1 MTIIQAINITKQY
14 KIDKIT
20 IDSLKGVN
28 IEIKKGEFVAIE
40 GLSGSGKSTL
50 LHIMGCVESPTSGK
64 VIINDTDTSSLSS
77 KALTRLRLTQI
88 GFVFQQFYL
97 LPTLNASENIELPM
111 GEAGL
116 SKRKKRERTKY
127 LLESVGL
134 DKRSRHKPT
143 QLSGGEQQR
152 VAIARAL
159 ANEPSI
165 ILADEPTG
173 ELDSDNGKRI
183 MDLFG
188 TINKEFGQTIV
199 MVSHDMSITS
209 RAQRLIH
216 LKDGRIVV

>member
-1 MTIIQAINITKQY
+1 MIIQAINITKQY

-20 IDSLKGVN
+20 IDSLNGVN
-28 IEIKKGEFVAIE
+28 IEINKGDFVAIE
-40 GLSGSGKSTL
+40 GPSGSGKSTL
-50 LHIMGCVESPTSGK
+50 LHILGCIESPTSGR
-64 VIINDTDTSSLSS
+64 VIINGTDTSSLSS
-77 KALTRLRLTQI
+77 KALARLRLTQI

-97 LPTLNASENIELPM
+97 LPTLSAYENIELPM

-116 SKRKKRERTKY
+116 SKKKKRERTKY

-134 DKRSRHKPT
+134 DKRSKHKPT

-173 ELDSDNGKRI
+173 ELDSDNSTRI
-183 MDLFG
+183 IDLFQ
-188 TINKEFGQTIV
+188 TINREFGQTIV

-216 LKDGRIVV
+216 LKDGRIVA

>member
-1 MTIIQAINITKQY
+1 MIIQAINITKQY

-28 IEIKKGEFVAIE
+28 IEINKGDFVAIE
-40 GLSGSGKSTL
+40 GPSGSGKSTL
-50 LHIMGCVESPTSGK
+50 LHILGCIESPTSGR
-64 VIINDTDTSSLSS
+64 VIINGTDTSSLSS
-77 KALTRLRLTQI
+77 KALARLRLTQI

-97 LPTLNASENIELPM
+97 LPTLSAYENIELPM

-116 SKRKKRERTKY
+116 SRKKKRERTKY

-134 DKRSRHKPT
+134 DKRSQHKPT

-165 ILADEPTG
+165 IFADEPTG
-173 ELDSDNGKRI
+173 ELDSDNSTRI
-183 MDLFG
+183 IDLFR
-188 TINKEFGQTIV
+188 TINREFGQTIV
-199 MVSHDMSITS
+199 MVSHDITITS

-216 LKDGRIVV
+216 LKDGRIVA

>member
-1 MTIIQAINITKQY
+1 MTIIQTINITKQY

-28 IEIKKGEFVAIE
+28 IEINKGDFVAIE
-40 GLSGSGKSTL
+40 GPSGSGKSTL
-50 LHIMGCVESPTSGK
+50 LHILGCIESPTSGR
-64 VIINDTDTSSLSS
+64 VIINGTDTSSLSS
-77 KALTRLRLTQI
+77 KALARLRLTQI

-97 LPTLNASENIELPM
+97 LPTLSAYENIELPM
-111 GEAGL
+111 GEAGI
-116 SKRKKRERTKY
+116 SKKKKRERTNY

-134 DKRSRHKPT
+134 DKRSQHKPT

-173 ELDSDNGKRI
+173 ELDSDNSTRI
-183 MDLFG
+183 MDLFK
-188 TINKEFGQTIV
+188 TINREFGQTIV

-209 RAQRLIH
+209 RA
-216 LKDGRIVV
+216 

>member
-1 MTIIQAINITKQY
+1 MIQAINITKQY

-20 IDSLKGVN
+20 IDSLNGVD
-28 IEIKKGEFVAIE
+28 IEINKGDFVAIE
-40 GLSGSGKSTL
+40 GPSGSGKSTL
-50 LHIMGCVESPTSGK
+50 LHILGCIESPTSGR
-64 VIINDTDTSSLSS
+64 VIINGTDTSSLSS
-77 KALTRLRLTQI
+77 KALARLRLTQI

-97 LPTLNASENIELPM
+97 LPTLSAYENIELPM

-116 SKRKKRERTKY
+116 SKKKKRERTKY

-134 DKRSRHKPT
+134 DKRSQHKPT

-152 VAIARAL
+152 VAIARSL

-173 ELDSDNGKRI
+173 ELDSDNSTRI
-183 MDLFG
+183 MDLFQ
-188 TINKEFGQTIV
+188 TINREFGQTVV

-216 LKDGRIVV
+216 LKDGRIIV

>member
-40 GLSGSGKSTL
+40 GPSGSGKSTL

>member
-1 MTIIQAINITKQY
+1 MIIQAINITKQY

-20 IDSLKGVN
+20 IDSLNGVD
-28 IEIKKGEFVAIE
+28 IEINKGDFVAIE
-40 GLSGSGKSTL
+40 GPSGSGKSTL
-50 LHIMGCVESPTSGK
+50 LHILGCIESPTSGR
-64 VIINDTDTSSLSS
+64 VIINGTDTSSLSS
-77 KALTRLRLTQI
+77 KALARLRLTQI

-97 LPTLNASENIELPM
+97 LPTLSAYENIELPM

-116 SKRKKRERTKY
+116 SKKKKRERTKY

-134 DKRSRHKPT
+134 DKRSQHKPT

-152 VAIARAL
+152 VAIARSL

-173 ELDSDNGKRI
+173 ELDSDNSTRI
-183 MDLFG
+183 MDLFQ
-188 TINKEFGQTIV
+188 TINREFGQTVV

-216 LKDGRIVV
+216 LKDGRIIV

>member
-1 MTIIQAINITKQY
+1 MIIQAINITKQY

-20 IDSLKGVN
+20 IDSLNGVD
-28 IEIKKGEFVAIE
+28 IEINKGDFVAIE
-40 GLSGSGKSTL
+40 GPSGSGKSTL
-50 LHIMGCVESPTSGK
+50 LHILGCIESPTSGR
-64 VIINDTDTSSLSS
+64 VIINGTDTSSLSP
-77 KALTRLRLTQI
+77 KALARLRLTQI

-97 LPTLNASENIELPM
+97 LPTLSAYENIELPM

-116 SKRKKRERTKY
+116 SKKKKRERTKY

-134 DKRSRHKPT
+134 DKRSKHKPT

-173 ELDSDNGKRI
+173 ELDSDNSTRI
-183 MDLFG
+183 IDLFQ
-188 TINKEFGQTIV
+188 TINREFGQTIV

-216 LKDGRIVV
+216 LKDGRIVA